1 MQQKIQGLN
10 KEFEKRD
17 VERMRNLIQGKANSS
32 SGNQVGYKKKTID
45 YKEGDIWTENKKKW
59 TIKNGIKQTI
69 SKLDAIKKE
78 VFVPLCCPKCSKV
91 IKHKLDKDNYKIHK
105 NCHDCVIEFEHKLR
119 IEGKY
124 DDYIKNLKGKNSLN
138 IVDEMESYLL
148 NAVNATNNGY
158 VSEQGDVERWVGGI
172 DKEKISKDIIEGA
185 KIRRKSIKKEL
196 NGGKI
201 KRANK

>member
-32 SGNQVGYKKKTID
+32 SGNQVGYKKKTTD

-91 IKHKLDKDNYKIHK
+91 IKHRLDKDNYKIHK

-124 DDYIKNLKGKNSLN
+124 KDYIKNLKGKNSLN

-148 NAVNATNNGY
+148 NVVNATNNGY

-201 KRANK
+201 KRVNK

>member
-32 SGNQVGYKKKTID
+32 SGNQVGYKKKIID

-91 IKHKLDKDNYKIHK
+91 IKHRLDKDNYKIHK

-124 DDYIKNLKGKNSLN
+124 DNYIKELKGKNSLN

-148 NAVNATNNGY
+148 NVINATNNGY
-158 VSEQGDVERWVGGI
+158 VSEHGDVERWVGGI
-172 DKEKISKDIIEGA
+172 DKEKISKEIIEGA
-185 KIRRKSIKKEL
+185 QIRRESIKKEL

-201 KRANK
+201 KRTNK

>member
-17 VERMRNLIQGKANSS
+17 VERMRNLIQGKTGSS
-32 SGNQVGYKKKTID
+32 SGNQVGYKKKTTD

-59 TIKNGIKQTI
+59 TIKNGLKQTI

-105 NCHDCVIEFEHKLR
+105 NCHDCVIEFEHQLK

-124 DDYIKNLKGKNSLN
+124 EDYIKDLKGKNSLN

-158 VSEQGDVERWVGGI
+158 VSEHGDVERWVGGI
-172 DKEKISKDIIEGA
+172 NKEKISKNIIEGA